1 MKTKPK
7 RKTTCDLFHKLRNNV
22 VFLFHV
28 FHFVKNTNTNTN
40 TNTNNNKHQK
50 HQKGGVSFF

>member
-40 TNTNNNKHQK
+40 TNNNKHQK